1 MTNQPLWHGRFANKT
16 NEDAFALNASIS
28 FDIRMAEQDVR
39 GSIAWAEAIYKAGV
53 LDEAEHTQIQAGLQQ
68 IEQEIQSDS
77 FTVTPADEDIHT
89 AVERRLGEIIGALS
103 GKLHTGRSRN
113 DQVATDFRLW
123 LLDNIPALDAA
134 LIDLQAALTERA
146 EADLAPY
153 PSLSPEGGK
162 GQVSQARH
170 VLPPSGGDVRRTEGG
185 GKPIIMPGYT
195 HLQRAQPILLS
206 QWWLSHY
213 PPLKRDQA
221 RLREL
226 SRRVAVLPLGCGA
239 LAGCPYPVDRV
250 ALSESLG
257 FAEPAMNSLDA
268 VSNRDFA
275 AEFLFVAAMI
285 GTHLSKIAE
294 QIILFT
300 SAEFGFFELDD
311 AYSTGSSLMP
321 QKKNADPFELT
332 RGKAGTLLGYLT
344 GLMATLKGLP
354 STYDKDL
361 QEDKV
366 PVFTA
371 FDTLTAMLPVI
382 AGALRTLTVKPAR
395 MEAAIDTNM
404 MATDLADYLVE
415 RGVPF
420 REAHAISGE
429 VVRAGIDKQKAL
441 DELTLEEYKAI
452 NAVFDEDVYAVYDAR
467 ESIAKRAAIGG
478 TAPEAVKAQIERAKR
493 ELTSEE

>member
-16 NEDAFALNASIS
+16 NEEAFALNASIS
-28 FDIRMAEQDVR
+28 FDIRMADQDVR
-39 GSIAWAEAIYKAGV
+39 GSIAWAEAIFKADV
-53 LDEAEHTQIQAGLQQ
+53 LTAAEHTQIQAGLLQ
-68 IEQEIQSDS
+68 IKEEFLSQT
-77 FTVTPADEDIHT
+77 FTVKPDDEDIHS
-89 AVERRLGEIIGALS
+89 AVERRLGEIIGVLS

-123 LLDNIPALDAA
+123 MLGHIPALNDALA
-134 LIDLQAALTERA
+134 DLQSALVERA
-146 EADLAPY
+146 EKDYDTL
-153 PSLSPEGGK
+153 
-162 GQVSQARH
+162 
-170 VLPPSGGDVRRTEGG
+170 
-185 GKPIIMPGYT
+185 IPGYT
-195 HLQRAQPILLS
+195 HLQRAQPITLG
-206 QWWLSHY
+206 QWFLSHY

-221 RLREL
+221 RLQEL
-226 SRRVAVLPLGCGA
+226 SRRVSILPLGSGA
-239 LAGCPYPVDRV
+239 LAGCPYPIDRV

-257 FAEPAMNSLDA
+257 FDAPSFNSLDA

-275 AEFLFVAAMI
+275 AEFLFVAALI
-285 GTHLSKIAE
+285 GIHLSKLAE
-294 QIILFT
+294 QIVLFT

-361 QEDKV
+361 QEDKI
-366 PVFTA
+366 PVFAA
-371 FDTLTAMLPVI
+371 FDTLIAMLPVL

-395 MEAAIDTNM
+395 MEAAIDASM

-429 VVRAGIDKQKAL
+429 VVRAGIDKKKPL
-441 DELTLEEYKAI
+441 DELSLAEFKEI
-452 NAVFDEDVYAVYDAR
+452 NEVFDEKVYEVFDAR
-467 ESIAKRAAIGG
+467 ASIAKRAAIGG
-478 TAPEAVKAQIERAKR
+478 TAPDAVKAQIERAKK
-493 ELTSEE
+493 ELKTM